1 MNIKYKAFL
10 ITVAG
15 LFGLFATLFTIVQ
28 FPAVLFFIFFSAF
41 VYLIYRAVLN
51 YLEHEEKR
59 KLR

>member
-28 FPAVLFFIFFSAF
+28 FPAVLFFIFIGGTVFL
-41 VYLIYRAVLN
+41 VYKAVLN

-59 KLR
+59 KSR

>member
-15 LFGLFATLFTIVQ
+15 LFGLFATLFTIAQ
-28 FPAVLFFIFFSAF
+28 FPVLLFFIFFGAF

-59 KLR
+59 KSR

>member
-1 MNIKYKAFL
+1 MNIKLKAVL

-15 LFGLFATLFTIVQ
+15 FFGLFATLYTIVE
-28 FPAVLFFIFFSAF
+28 FPLVLLLITLGGFLYV
-41 VYLIYRAVLN
+41 VYRGVLN